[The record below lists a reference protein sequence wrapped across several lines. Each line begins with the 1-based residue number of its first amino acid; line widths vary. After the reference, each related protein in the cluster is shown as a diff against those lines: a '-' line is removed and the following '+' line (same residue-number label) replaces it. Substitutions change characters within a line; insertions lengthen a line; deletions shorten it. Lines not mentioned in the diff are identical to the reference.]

1 MRGLAILTDVI
12 DCLWWW
18 CCNSISWGWSAK
30 AAEFSGGRF
39 SFSEPAANDDYH
51 RFHMYYVQIHRVQ
64 GFGHYKGII
73 PASLVVVC
81 GFMKVLI

>member
-1 MRGLAILTDVI
+1 LTDVI

-18 CCNSISWGWSAK
+18 CCNSISWGSGAK
-30 AAEFSGGRF
+30 AEFSGGRF

-51 RFHMYYVQIHRVQ
+51 HFHMYYGRNSQIEA
-64 GFGHYKGII
+64 FGHYKGII
-73 PASLVVVC
+73 SASLVVVC